1 MNDKKHATT
10 TEAGRAEMRAK
21 SAGLESPFVFA
32 AEAARYLRLSV
43 RALENFR
50 ATGEGPPYRK
60 HGGRVVY
67 HRDDLDL
74 WSARRRYR
82 SSSQKDEG

>member
-1 MNDKKHATT
+1 MNDKKAASQS
-10 TEAGRAEMRAK
+10 EARIAEMRAK
-21 SAGLESPFVFA
+21 SDGLESPFVFA

-67 HRDDLDL
+67 HRDDLDF

-82 SSSQKDEG
+82 SSSQRDEG

>member
-1 MNDKKHATT
+1 MNDKKHAPSIEAPR
-10 TEAGRAEMRAK
+10 TELRAK
-21 SAGLESPFVFA
+21 FDDLESPFVFA

-82 SSSQKDEG
+82 SSSQRDEG